1 LKTLSKSSSSKRKRK
16 KERASNAAKCRKL
29 ECADSEPCQRAGDQ
43 TTGLESQSDR
53 PRNPG
58 EIANNDVGAAP
69 NVPKAGAARTMGL
82 ESDQTAVELLVEGGR
97 LGCAEQKLAI
107 REGPRAHL

>member
-1 LKTLSKSSSSKRKRK
+1 
-16 KERASNAAKCRKL
+16 
-29 ECADSEPCQRAGDQ
+29 
-43 TTGLESQSDR
+43 
-53 PRNPG
+53 
-58 EIANNDVGAAP
+58 
-69 NVPKAGAARTMGL
+69 MGL